1 MIADKQDRMKPKN
14 KRQGR
19 RIVLSLSPEWRVA
32 VKALEACRK
41 TRPENMLF
49 RGYRYEKTHIDKY

>member
-1 MIADKQDRMKPKN
+1 MTMACVFFCQKN